1 MSSSLTRVCDA
12 LLRRIARHGT
22 VLLALSIF
30 GGIVHA
36 PLAAA
41 LQPVVTPAV
50 AVLMTLVLLRIDPAQ
65 MLGWLRRPGL
75 VALLSAWI
83 MLGCPLLAWVVMR
96 AIGMDGPL
104 GAGAVLMAAAAGATT
119 APAFARLV
127 GLDPEISLV
136 VALVTTALV
145 PLTAPPLALGLLGID
160 LAISVGGLMLRL
172 GLMVLLPGLAAL
184 LLRRWLGP
192 TRLAR
197 IAAPVDGA
205 VVLVLVI
212 FAFGIMHGV
221 QARLL
226 ADPAW
231 ALAGMATA
239 LGVSLML
246 NGATAL
252 VLMPWLGRSVALAG
266 GYLAGTRNQA
276 LFLAVLPAAAD
287 PRVTIFFALGQVPMF
302 ILPFLLRRAY
312 ARILPVTAPEGLQG
326 RAKAPNWPDAR

>member
-1 MSSSLTRVCDA
+1 MLSFPIRACEA
-12 LLRRIARHGT
+12 PLRWMARHGT
-22 VLLALSIF
+22 VLLACSIL
-30 GGIVHA
+30 GGIACA

-41 LQPVVTPAV
+41 LQPTVTPAV
-50 AVLMTLVLLRIDPAQ
+50 ALLMTLVLLRIDPAQ
-65 MLGWLRRPGL
+65 VLAWLRRPGV
-75 VALLSAWI
+75 VALLSAWVL
-83 MLGCPLLAWVVMR
+83 LGCPLLTWVAMR

-136 VALVTTALV
+136 VALATTALV

-172 GLMVLLPGLAAL
+172 GLMVALPGLAAL
-184 LLRRWLGP
+184 LLRRWLGAA
-192 TRLAR
+192 RLAR
-197 IAAPVDGA
+197 IAAPVDGS

-212 FAFGIMHGV
+212 FAFGVMDGV

-226 ADPAW
+226 AEPAW
-231 ALAGMATA
+231 AMAGMATA

-246 NGATAL
+246 NAVTAAIFL
-252 VLMPWLGRSVALAG
+252 PWRGRAVALAG

-287 PRVTIFFALGQVPMF
+287 PRVTVFFALGQVPMF
-302 ILPFLLRRAY
+302 VLPFLLRRAY
-312 ARILPVTAPEGLQG
+312 ARILPVPGLQRG
-326 RAKAPNWPDAR
+326 PEAPN

>member
-1 MSSSLTRVCDA
+1 MFPL
-12 LLRRIARHGT
+12 LLRAGDAPLRWMARRGT

-30 GGIVHA
+30 GGIACA

-41 LQPVVTPAV
+41 LQPAVTPAV
-50 AVLMTLVLLRIDPAQ
+50 ALLMTLVLLRIDPAQ
-65 MLGWLRRPGL
+65 VLGWLRRPGL
-75 VALLSAWI
+75 VALLSAWVL
-83 MLGCPLLAWVVMR
+83 LGCPLLAWAAMR

-136 VALVTTALV
+136 VALATTALV

-172 GLMVLLPGLAAL
+172 GLMVALPGLAAL

-192 TRLAR
+192 ARLSR
-197 IAAPVDGA
+197 IAAPVDGG

-212 FAFGIMHGV
+212 FAFGVMDGV

-231 ALAGMATA
+231 AVAGMATA
-239 LGVSLML
+239 LGVSLVL
-246 NGATAL
+246 NATTAL
-252 VLMPWLGRSVALAG
+252 LFLPWLGRAVALAG

-302 ILPFLLRRAY
+302 VLPFLLRHAY
-312 ARILPVTAPEGLQG
+312 ARILPGTALQT
-326 RAKAPNWPDAR
+326 RPPAPN

>member
-1 MSSSLTRVCDA
+1 MPPFPIRICDA
-12 LLRRIARHGT
+12 ALRWVARHGT
-22 VLLALSIF
+22 VLLAVSIF
-30 GGIVHA
+30 GGIAFA

-41 LQPVVTPAV
+41 LQPLVTPAV
-50 AVLMTLVLLRIDPAQ
+50 AALMTLVLLRIDPAQ
-65 MLGWLRRPGL
+65 VLAWLRRPGP
-75 VALLSAWI
+75 VALLSAWTL
-83 MLGCPLLAWVVMR
+83 LGCPLLVWAIMR
-96 AIGMDGPL
+96 AIGLDGPL

-172 GLMVLLPGLAAL
+172 GLIVLLPALAAL
-184 LLRRWLGP
+184 LLRRLLGP
-192 TRLAR
+192 PRLAR
-197 IAAPVDGA
+197 LAAPLDGS

-212 FAFGIMHGV
+212 FAFGVMDGV
-221 QARLL
+221 QARML

-231 ALAGMATA
+231 AAAGMATA
-239 LGVSLML
+239 IGVSLML
-246 NGATAL
+246 NAATVL
-252 VLMPWLGRSVALAG
+252 VFLPWLGRPVALAA

-312 ARILPVTAPEGLQG
+312 ARVLPGPRG
-326 RAKAPNWPDAR
+326 